1 MKENLKVSVA
11 ALLGITSPA
20 TNAVFNI
27 VEPALRIL
35 LLIGQVGVTGVTIL
49 YIVAKWKNATK
60 K

>member
-20 TNAVFNI
+20 SGAVFNF

-49 YIVAKWKNATK
+49 YIVAKWKNAMK